1 MNQTARGV
9 ALSALIRME
18 NDSAYSNIILDTVL
32 KQQSLSSRD
41 TALAANL
48 FYGVLE
54 NKITLDYTISRL
66 SKTPIKKIHSTVMM
80 ILRMGLYQL
89 YFMDKIPNSAAVNEC
104 VKLCKSNK
112 LYSASGFVNGIL
124 RTAIRNG
131 SLSLPQQN
139 DKEQYLSVRYSCP
152 IEIIR
157 LWMKAYGE
165 NITMDILQSLA
176 GRPPVCVRVN
186 TLRTNTENLKNSL
199 LQAGVTAEKTSELNA
214 LCLSDTGSVEKL
226 EQYKQGLFHVQ
237 DMASQLCCSVLNVA
251 PEHTVLDVCAAP
263 GGKSFTIA
271 QSMNNTG
278 RIFAC
283 DLYESR
289 LNLIRSG
296 AERLGIKNIEAVCG
310 DASSIS
316 SLPQAGR
323 ILCDV
328 PCSGLGVI
336 RRKPEL
342 RYKPNLGL
350 ESLPKIQYKILCH
363 CSQYLKAGGILVYS
377 TCTLNPAE
385 NNLNARRFL
394 AEHKDF
400 EPYKITLPQKQNS
413 VFDERENECTL
424 FPQNGTDGFFI
435 SAFRKRGKEI

>member
-1 MNQTARGV
+1 MSQTSRGV

-18 NDSAYSNIILDTVL
+18 TDSAYSNIVLDTVL
-32 KQQSLSSRD
+32 KQQPLSSRD
-41 TALAANL
+41 TSLAANL

-66 SKTPIKKIHSTVMM
+66 SKTPLKKIHPTIMM

-89 YFMDKIPNSAAVNEC
+89 YFMDKIPDSAAVNEC

-124 RTAIRNG
+124 RAAIRNG
-131 SLSLPQQN
+131 SLFLPKQSN
-139 DKEQYLSVRYSCP
+139 KEEYLSVRYSCP
-152 IEIIR
+152 VEIIR
-157 LWMKAYGE
+157 LWMTSYGE
-165 NITMDILQSLA
+165 NITMGILQSLA
-176 GRPPVCVRVN
+176 GRPPVYVRVN
-186 TLRTNTENLKNSL
+186 TLRTNTEELKNSL
-199 LQAGVTAEKTSELNA
+199 LETGVTAEDTSEPTA
-214 LCLSDTGSVEKL
+214 LRLSDTGSVERL
-226 EQYKQGLFHVQ
+226 EQYKHGFFHVQ
-237 DMASQLCCSVLNVA
+237 DISSQLCCSVLNA
-251 PEHTVLDVCAAP
+251 DSGHTVLDVCAAP

-271 QSMNNTG
+271 QSMKNTG
-278 RIFAC
+278 KIFAC
-283 DLYESR
+283 DLYEAR
-289 LNLIRSG
+289 LRLIRSG
-296 AERLGIKNIEAVCG
+296 ADRLGIQNIETLCG
-310 DASSIS
+310 DSSVMDS
-316 SLPQAGR
+316 FPQADR

-342 RYKPNLGL
+342 RYKSDLGL
-350 ESLPKIQYKILCH
+350 ESLPQLQYKILCH
-363 CSQYLKAGGILVYS
+363 CSRYLKAGGILVYS

-394 AEHKDF
+394 SEHKDF
-400 EPYKITLPQKQNS
+400 EPYKITLPQKQNP
-413 VFDERENECTL
+413 VFDEKENECTL